1 MPNINTTDLAS
12 EIVAAMQGALTG
24 HWQLARPYAEAE
36 AHKFAETAKLIA
48 SGTAS
53 GEINPKQAKI
63 LVRMQ
68 GNASQAVLTAIE
80 TIGMIAAQD
89 AINAAINVLK
99 KAVNTAAGLTV
110 L

>member
-1 MPNINTTDLAS
+1 MANIDTTALAS
-12 EIVAAMQGALTG
+12 DVLAAMHAALTG

-36 AHKFAETAKLIA
+36 AQKFAETAKLIV

-53 GEINPKQAKI
+53 GDINPQQAKI
-63 LVRMQ
+63 LLRMQ
-68 GNASQAVLTAIE
+68 GNAAQAVLTAIE

-89 AINAAINVLK
+89 AINAAISVLK
-99 KAVNTAAGLTV
+99 KAVNAAVGVTL